1 MKHIRNALFFFLI
14 LLLSNACNIH
24 VFAATEPF
32 GVKINKI
39 EIDTFVRNIE
49 LQALDYEPQT
59 KHISGFAVD
68 EEGRVAVVYKADR
81 TVVSV
86 YSPDGVFE
94 FGYQFIDLGTTLLSF
109 EDEVLNIYFV
119 RSDCILSINKEGEIQ
134 NLTNVDNTDEFQK
147 ELNELAKTNKKV
159 TLGDK
164 TYYLNNDMKILNLSG
179 KYSTLLVSDT
189 NGKEVVLIKSTE
201 INPFS
206 IFLICFCS
214 VLIVVSVVSTIHFIN
229 KKRFG

>member
-14 LLLSNACNIH
+14 LLLSFACNIH

-32 GVKINKI
+32 GEKTNKI
-39 EIDTFVRNIE
+39 EIDTFVSNIE

-59 KHISGFAVD
+59 KPISGFAVD
-68 EEGRVAVVYKADR
+68 EEGRVAVVYEVDR
-81 TVVSV
+81 TVVAV

-94 FGYQFIDLGTTLLSF
+94 FGYQFIDFGTTLLSF
-109 EDEVLNIYFV
+109 EDDVLNIYFV
-119 RSDCILSINKEGEIQ
+119 RGDCILSINKEGEIQ
-134 NLTNVDNTDEFQK
+134 NLTNVDNTNEFQK
-147 ELNELAKTNKKV
+147 ELNELAQTNKKV

-189 NGKEVVLIKSTE
+189 NGKEVVLIESTE

-206 IFLICFCS
+206 IFLIFFGS
-214 VLIVVSVVSTIHFIN
+214 VLIVVSVVSTIYFID

>member
-1 MKHIRNALFFFLI
+1 MKHVRNALFFFLI
-14 LLLSNACNIH
+14 LLLSTACNIH

-32 GVKINKI
+32 GVKTNKI
-39 EIDTFVRNIE
+39 EIDTFVSNIE

-59 KHISGFAVD
+59 KPISGFAVD
-68 EEGRVAVVYKADR
+68 EEGRVAVVYKVDR

-94 FGYQFIDLGTTLLSF
+94 FGYQFIDFGTTLLSF

-119 RSDCILSINKEGEIQ
+119 RGDCILSINKEGEIQ
-134 NLTNVDNTDEFQK
+134 NLTNVDNTNEFQK
-147 ELNELAKTNKKV
+147 ELNELAQTNKKV

-179 KYSTLLVSDT
+179 QYSTLLVSDA
-189 NGKEVVLIKSTE
+189 NGKEVVLIESTE

-206 IFLICFCS
+206 IFLIFFGS
-214 VLIVVSVVSTIHFIN
+214 VLIIVSVVYTIYFID